1 MTKTTSLLAAASLL
15 LPACASAPPGSG
27 IARRWSAPA
36 ADRIARLPVM
46 GPRRGRGPG
55 RAAPPRD
62 PPRPRGGRGSE
73 RGAAAGPTV
82 VAIQDAGG
90 TPTYT
95 YVGPLGGYR
104 GGLLVHAPKA
114 LASLAEAWKT
124 SAFHDP
130 VQAKVGASDV
140 WCTLDKFPTAAG
152 PAPRY
157 RLILMVSRG
166 NPRTAPAAA
175 AASRTKRGGQRG
187 AAAMKQQME
196 AEAEAGARA
205 FWKAELSV
213 TEPQANLGVSVDRS
227 TPVASQAQGGL
238 PRSVQGALVRAVSP
252 GGPAERAGIRR
263 AISIQGI
270 DGQPVPTSEALLRAV
285 SARAPFTTVM
295 VTVQRGPDRQQ
306 VPATLGL
313 PATSDKLIALDG
325 VAATLGDVWLEPDG
339 RLGAVSFAPWH
350 PEAAFFLA
358 GKTSRDLFTGTS
370 RWYDH
375 DIEQGINEAL
385 VDWKTRQLPGWL
397 RQATVEDLEEAI
409 VTTEKGI
416 LALDLAVRSVKDEID
431 SAARSNLAGY
441 VFAGEVDQAL
451 EQRKML
457 LGVALQAFKGTAAQR
472 AR

>member
-36 ADRIARLPVM
+36 ADRIARLPAWD
-46 GPRRGRGPG
+46 RGAVEVQGELLRLATRPDTAEAGEGDRGG
-55 RAAPPRD
+55 AAP
-62 PPRPRGGRGSE
+62 
-73 RGAAAGPTV
+73 AGPTV

-104 GGLLVHAPKA
+104 GGLLARAPRA
-114 LASLAEAWKT
+114 LASLAEAWAA

-130 VQAKVGASDV
+130 VQAKVGASEV

-152 PAPRY
+152 AAPGY

-166 NPRTAPAAA
+166 NPRAAA
-175 AASRTKRGGQRG
+175 AAAPARAKRGGRRG
-187 AAAMKQQME
+187 ALAMQQQTEAA
-196 AEAEAGARA
+196 AAAGA

-213 TEPQANLGVSVDRS
+213 TEPPQGNLGVSVDLS
-227 TPVASQAQGGL
+227 TAVASQARGGL
-238 PRSVQGALVRAVSP
+238 PASVQGALVRAVSP
-252 GGPAERAGIRR
+252 GGPAERAGIRPGDL
-263 AISIQGI
+263 IQGVG
-270 DGQPVPTSEALLRAV
+270 GQPVPTSEALGRAV
-285 SARAPFTTVM
+285 SGRAPFTAVTVS
-295 VTVQRGPDRQQ
+295 VQRGPDRQQ

-313 PATSDKLIALDG
+313 RATSDKLIEVDG
-325 VAATLGDVWLEPDG
+325 VVATLGDVWLGPDG
-339 RLGAVSFAPWH
+339 RLGAVSFAPWRH
-350 PEAAFFLA
+350 EVAFFLA
-358 GKTSRDLFTGTS
+358 GKTSKDLFPGTN

-375 DIEQGINEAL
+375 NIEQAINDTV

-397 RQATVEDLEEAI
+397 RQATVEELQEAI

-431 SAARSNLAGY
+431 SAARNNLAGY
-441 VFAGEVDQAL
+441 TFAGQVDQAL

-457 LGVALQAFKGTAAQR
+457 LGVALQAFKGTTAQR